1 MQYMKSA
8 IVIIALSMCGAWAA
22 PPAGDSAA
30 LKGKDMGNKIAQ
42 ELGLN
47 ADQKTKLKAL
57 REEMK
62 TVRKDHMEKM
72 KALRDK
78 SRDELLK
85 AAPAQAVLYGYAK
98 EMGDLHTVMAQKEAD
113 HLLKVKAVLT
123 PEQFKKLLSKDF
135 RHGPEEGEDGPHGK
149 GPHEEGRR

>member
-42 ELGLN
+42 ELGSTRTK
-47 ADQKTKLKAL
+47 KTKLKAL

-98 EMGDLHTVMAQKEAD
+98 EMEICI
-113 HLLKVKAVLT
+113 
-123 PEQFKKLLSKDF
+123 
-135 RHGPEEGEDGPHGK
+135 R
-149 GPHEEGRR
+149 